1 LVIFRNDYEELE
13 SVFST
18 IKSELDSVP
27 NSASSQ
33 PLLRNSKFTM
43 EKISRKTFLTHVG
56 VISTSALL
64 WNACDLG
71 SFSRKSGISKAPI
84 IKKPNGNEDI
94 FSYINRITG
103 KMDQTLYRQII
114 GSANEFKEGDLTL
127 GISAASEDSRLNARE
142 LLANTRIEELKKNS
156 LFIDEIY
163 QLIQSTT
170 EKNHL
175 LDDWTMG
182 ELKTFILNKPEKEI
196 KGIMPALSSD
206 VIACL
211 VKLMSN
217 EELVQIGQKVFNPL
231 PGTQIGSK
239 GYISARVQPNSP
251 TDNPE
256 DIVWQVFNAWSYG
269 VGDLVLGTNPV
280 SSEPTSVAEIEKALF
295 DIISTFGLENTIPN
309 CVLSHI
315 DVQAEAEKIY
325 PGTTGIWFQSI
336 AGTVKA
342 NQTFDVSIEKMT
354 GHMETRTGQFG
365 LYAETGQG
373 ADFTNGHGE
382 GFDMVVHESRKY
394 GFIRALK
401 MQLEEGKAADQSPWV
416 HVNDVA
422 GFIGPE
428 VFKSKEQL
436 VRCCLEDTVMGKL
449 HGLTIG
455 LDICSTLHMDV
466 TLDDLDWCI
475 EQIIPA
481 NPAYLMALPTKNDP
495 MLSYLTTA
503 FHDHV
508 KIREKFG
515 YKINDEI
522 WDFFKR
528 IEIIGED
535 NRPTE
540 HFGDPTWVYYQ
551 YRLAK
556 KDLRSPE
563 EIFAEGR
570 RIIREVENRGVPI
583 AQGFGE
589 NIWDLNPELD
599 KKVRFL
605 YEDAKIS
612 LWTEMPKSFV
622 SAIPKAVAVGTLSSD
637 KKDYVY
643 HPERGEQLSNKTIRQ
658 LKSIVSGWKTDIPDV
673 QIIISDGLNAK
684 ALMDEGHLF
693 PFLESITI
701 QLQEKGIVISPQN
714 LVFTHGRVRAGYA
727 AGEQLF
733 GQLSS
738 SEKKKGIIHIIGER
752 PGSGHHN
759 FSAYISAASIDK
771 WKIKGSVDH
780 DITKVVSGISDT
792 ALPPKQAAEEVAHVL
807 EGLLKSEV

>member
-1 LVIFRNDYEELE
+1 
-13 SVFST
+13 
-18 IKSELDSVP
+18 
-27 NSASSQ
+27 
-33 PLLRNSKFTM
+33 M

-64 WNACDLG
+64 FNACDLG
-71 SFSRKSGISKAPI
+71 SSNNKSGILKAPVI
-84 IKKPNGNEDI
+84 GKPNGNEDI
-94 FSYINRITG
+94 FSYINKVSG

-127 GISAASEDSRLNARE
+127 GISAASEDSHIYARV
-142 LLANTRIEELKKNS
+142 LLSNTKIGDLKKNS
-156 LFIDEIY
+156 LFTDELY
-163 QLIQSTT
+163 QLIQQTT
-170 EKNHL
+170 YSNTE

-182 ELKTFILNKPEKEI
+182 ELKSYILNESELEI
-196 KGIMPALSSD
+196 KEIMPALSSD
-206 VIACL
+206 VIACV

-217 EELVQIGQKVFNPL
+217 DELIQVGQKVFNPI
-231 PGTQIGSK
+231 PGTKIGSK
-239 GYISARVQPNSP
+239 GYLSARVQPNSP
-251 TDNPE
+251 TDNPD
-256 DIVWQVFNAWSYG
+256 DIVWQVFDAWSYG

-280 SSEPTSVAEIEKALF
+280 SSDPHSVAEIEKALY
-295 DIISTFGLENTIPN
+295 DIITTFGLESTLPN

-342 NQTFDVSIEKMT
+342 NQTFDVTIEKMAR
-354 GHMETRTGQFG
+354 HMDTRTGQFG

-394 GFIRALK
+394 GFVRALK
-401 MQLEEGKAADQSPWV
+401 IQLEEGKTPDQFPWV

-475 EQIIPA
+475 EQIMPA

-495 MLSYLTTA
+495 MLSYLTTS
-503 FHDHV
+503 FNDHV
-508 KIREKFG
+508 RIREKFD
-515 YKINDEI
+515 YKINDAM

-535 NRPTE
+535 NKPTQ

-556 KDLRSPE
+556 KDLRTKE
-563 EIFAEGR
+563 EILAEGR
-570 RIIREVENRGVPI
+570 SMIGEIENRGVPI

-589 NIWDLNPELD
+589 NYWDLNPDLD
-599 KKVRFL
+599 KKIRFL

-612 LWTEMPKSFV
+612 LWTEMSDSFV
-622 SAIPKAVAVGTLSSD
+622 KSIPNAIGVTTLSLD

-643 HPERGEQLSNKTIRQ
+643 HPETGEEFGKITINQ
-658 LKSIVSGWKTDIPDV
+658 LKAIRKNWGNKIPDV
-673 QIIISDGLNAK
+673 QIVISDGLNSK

-693 PFLESITI
+693 PFLEKLTDH
-701 QLQEKGIVISPQN
+701 LTKKGIAISPQPI
-714 LVFTHGRVRAGYA
+714 VFTHGRVRAGYA

-733 GQLSS
+733 GSLPLS
-738 SEKKKGIIHIIGER
+738 ERKKGIIHIIGER

-759 FSAYISAASIDK
+759 FSAYITAGTIDK
-771 WKIKGSVDH
+771 WANKGSVDH

-792 ALPPKQAAEEVAHVL
+792 ALPPHRAAEEVGKIFVDLL
-807 EGLLKSEV
+807 ENVS